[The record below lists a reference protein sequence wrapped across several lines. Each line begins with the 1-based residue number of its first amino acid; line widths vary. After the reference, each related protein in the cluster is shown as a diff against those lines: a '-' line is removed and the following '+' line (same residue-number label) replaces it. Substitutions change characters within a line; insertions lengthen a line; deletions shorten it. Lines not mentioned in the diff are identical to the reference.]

1 MLGYEH
7 GHWGH
12 SNWLG
17 RIGVR
22 CIGHLPGTMPYIA
35 ETHQMELGEVVVQH
49 GQHDAYAVLCHYAQD
64 IPGGWVKYAPILGR
78 VQGYEIR

>member
-49 GQHDAYAVLCHYAQD
+49 GQHDA
-64 IPGGWVKYAPILGR
+64 
-78 VQGYEIR
+78 